1 MGTSVGRGVPT
12 GVGGFTAF
20 VAASTASAVPNVSA
34 EERVWVGGA
43 TVAGV
48 VGADDAHALIRNTRS
63 NSKKFFIRNYSPA
76 IKMTA
81 LCGGISIVSPASFLT
96 VELLPLPRG
105 QATL

>member
-34 EERVWVGGA
+34 EERGWVGGA
-43 TVAGV
+43 TVAGL
-48 VGADDAHALIRNTRS
+48 VGAAGAHAPIRNTSS
-63 NSKKFFIRNYSPA
+63 NSKNFFIRIYSPA

-105 QATL
+105 QITL